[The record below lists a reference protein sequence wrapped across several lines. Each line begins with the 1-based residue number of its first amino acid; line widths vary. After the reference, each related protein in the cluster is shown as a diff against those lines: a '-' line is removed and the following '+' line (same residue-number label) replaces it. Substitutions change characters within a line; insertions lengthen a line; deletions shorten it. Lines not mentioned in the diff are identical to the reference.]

1 MEAQQIT
8 PGELFDRC
16 FEVATATSGGA
27 SRNRLLHET
36 LLLACEAA
44 SEGGRTGFGNLF
56 SQVDHLCRRYGVA
69 ERDRREIQLM
79 RRHSNRKDE
88 LS

>member
-8 PGELFDRC
+8 SGELFDRC

-56 SQVDHLCRRYGVA
+56 HRWTTSADATAWLNMTGTRYSSCDA
-69 ERDRREIQLM
+69 IPTART
-79 RRHSNRKDE
+79 S
-88 LS
+88 